1 MKEKVLKYWL
11 YLLINFI
18 SFLGFSIFTNNTV
31 GGTFILM
38 FFLSFIVMATS
49 LLSGYNNKQFCFIY
63 CLLTGVL
70 FIPMAL
76 IFLNKNSIYCA
87 IVFLVLALIFN
98 YSGYKIWEKEERKR
112 IKKET
117 AKLNRKK
124 TKKKKKQ

>member
-1 MKEKVLKYWL
+1 MKEKVQKYWL

-18 SFLGFSIFTNNTV
+18 SFLVFSIFTNDTV

-70 FIPMAL
+70 FVPMAL